1 MRLQPGLSDF
11 HKITLTVMK
20 VFYKKQKTN
29 IVTYRNCKH
38 FSNEAFMY
46 DIKNSIIQMT
56 SENSDLEFDQFK
68 AVLVEAIQRYAP
80 IKKHYVRANEAPFIN
95 KKINKEIMQRSRLR
109 NQFLNKKSDT
119 DRKAYNEKC
128 NLSVNLIRSEKK
140 IFFNNINTS
149 DITENKTFWKTLK
162 PFFTNKI
169 KTKSIITLIEK
180 KKILSQERERL

>member
-1 MRLQPGLSDF
+1 MRLETGLSDF

-46 DIKNSIIQMT
+46 DVKNSIIQMT
-56 SENSDLEFDQFK
+56 SENNDLEFGQFK
-68 AVLVEAIQRYAP
+68 AALVEAIQRYAP
-80 IKKHYVRANEAPFIN
+80 IKKRYVRANEAPFIN

-119 DRKAYNEKC
+119 DRKAYN
-128 NLSVNLIRSEKK
+128 
-140 IFFNNINTS
+140 
-149 DITENKTFWKTLK
+149 
-162 PFFTNKI
+162 
-169 KTKSIITLIEK
+169 
-180 KKILSQERERL
+180 